1 MDPERPRDPQRL
13 RLDPVKAA
21 VITQIC
27 AWYTDPQT
35 PATLDRVAK
44 RLTDDHIPTPR
55 GGPRGHVASVRGI
68 LRSPVYTGTAYSER
82 TRPVPARIRQ
92 SALRPVGPGH
102 SHRPTPPEEWIAIP
116 VPAIINQETFAA
128 AQARLAR
135 NTQMAR
141 RNNTAHEYLL
151 RGLVSCGQCQL
162 ACTGR
167 TLSPGYH
174 YYLCRGRTDALRA
187 ARGERCTA
195 RFAPARALDELVW
208 QDLCRILREPALI
221 THALARAHGG
231 EWLPQALQARRKTL
245 REALTQLERQQAR
258 LREVYLAE
266 IIGRDEFE
274 RTRQEVT
281 HTQHGLTQQLRQL
294 EAQAQPQVDTAALAQ
309 GLEAVCRRLQPT
321 LDQLT
326 CAQRRP
332 LVELLIDHVSVTHDQ
347 VEIRYVV
354 PTGPKGDTTP
364 FCHVRLDYLRR
375 PPLQVQTDDLGSSPV
390 HPVRHQHDIASGQ
403 GLLRET
409 HHDANL
415 AQPGN
420 ADAQRNAPVGMR
432 SYVDRTISLGRDQ
445 RHERL
450 DRDVGAW
457 QLQRPAVGIPQLNA
471 GRFQQPVLFQQA
483 NPVLASPLQ
492 DPDQLLGQVPR
503 VKHHYTERN
512 LMPDGRLHQFHG

>member
-55 GGPRGHVASVRGI
+55 GGPRWHVASVRGI

-258 LREVYLAE
+258 LLEVYLAE

-274 RTRQEVT
+274 RKRQEVT

-332 LVELLIDHVSVTHDQ
+332 LGEVLIDHVSVTHDP
-347 VEIRYVV
+347 VEIRSVV
-354 PTGPKGDTTP
+354 PTGPTGETTS
-364 FCHVRLDYLRR
+364 FCHVRLDYLRW
-375 PPLQVQTDDLGSSPV
+375 PPLQVQGDDFGGTPV

-403 GLLRET
+403 GLVLKA
-409 HHDANL
+409 HHKPDL
-415 AQPGN
+415 AQAWD
-420 ADAQRNAPVGMR
+420 ADRQREAPIGMV
-432 SYVDRTISLGRDQ
+432 SCFDGAIGRRRD
-445 RHERL
+445 ERYEFL
-450 DRDVGAW
+450 HRDVGAR
-457 QLQRPAVGIPQLNA
+457 QLHRPAIGIPQ
-471 GRFQQPVLFQQA
+471 
-483 NPVLASPLQ
+483 
-492 DPDQLLGQVPR
+492 
-503 VKHHYTERN
+503 VKTSC
-512 LMPDGRLHQFHG
+512 F